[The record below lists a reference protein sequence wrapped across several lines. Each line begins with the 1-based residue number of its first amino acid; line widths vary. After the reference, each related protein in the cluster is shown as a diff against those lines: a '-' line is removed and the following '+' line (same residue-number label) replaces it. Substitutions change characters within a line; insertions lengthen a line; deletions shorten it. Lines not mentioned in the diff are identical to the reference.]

1 MEELVLGD
9 MMEAAQ
15 TAALVR
21 VNAISRRFGL
31 SLAPEEC
38 ARLLRRRTEALRETE
53 RIEFGEGVLPKL
65 ALALCDSS
73 YVERETWEQTLGEM
87 LSLFYHFK
95 GACRERL
102 GDDELIA
109 AMTALFNGYA
119 GGCPRRLADLDGA
132 AMLRFAEMGRMEDG
146 DV

>member
-1 MEELVLGD
+1 MGELTLWD
-9 MMEAAQ
+9 MMEAVQ
-15 TAALVR
+15 TAALAHI
-21 VNAISRRFGL
+21 NEISRRFGL

-38 ARLLRRRTEALRETE
+38 AGLIRRRAEVLRETE

-65 ALALCDSS
+65 ALALCDSP

-109 AMTALFNGYA
+109 AMTALFNGFA
-119 GGCPRRLADLDGA
+119 GGCPQRIANLDGA
-132 AMLRFAEMGRMEDG
+132 AMLRFAETRCVED
-146 DV
+146 DYV